1 MARHGHTYPNVRIPA
16 EALVNTA
23 LGSLASHACVD
34 DELLR
39 ATRLDLAGFV
49 VPSRDARVVLREDL
63 RRAAA
68 LGLGGLPAARVA
80 RALPVVDAGTG
91 EVAVRRELAGGAP
104 LVLVRDRTA
113 LRGAVAPT
121 RLEEARAMGPS
132 LAPRLTATLDLTAHR
147 LLRRVARLAEGQGSR
162 AFAVGGVVRDAIRG
176 AVPNHPRDL
185 DVVVEGDGLAVARL
199 LAAETGGKLVEHRR
213 FLTASIVDPKGRRV
227 DIATAR
233 AESYEAPGALPH
245 VRPATIDG
253 DLRRRDFTVNAMA
266 VELSSDSFCLV
277 DPLGGRRDVPE
288 RRLRVLHPLS
298 FVEDPTRLFRAARYA
313 VRLGLTPD
321 PWTVEC
327 RKLALELAPFDALS
341 GARLMAELK
350 LLLNETEPERALA
363 MLGSDGVFRLLDPG
377 FRYTPTTA
385 SGLRRLTSVLAW
397 SQAHRVA
404 VMPVDL
410 LLLVLLGDQA
420 PRIAGRALRRLGMNT
435 ESGGRLLDVV
445 PRTHLLLTRL
455 RAASTRSAAARDLR
469 GRAGLE
475 LAWLWLN
482 GDPPVRRTVTR
493 FLERD
498 AAVEPWLSGD
508 EVIALGIPRG
518 PAVGRVLEELRD
530 GRLDRTVAGRAAA
543 RHHVRRRAGEPG
555 ARWAG
560 G

>member
-1 MARHGHTYPNVRIPA
+1 MARRGHTYPHVRISA
-16 EALVNTA
+16 GDLVNTA
-23 LGSLASHACVD
+23 LGSLAPRACVD

-39 ATRLDLAGFV
+39 ATRLDLTGFV
-49 VPSRDARVVLREDL
+49 VPRDARVVLREDL

-80 RALPVVDAGTG
+80 RAIPVVDAGTS
-91 EVAVRRELAGGAP
+91 EITVRRELARGAP
-104 LVLVRDRTA
+104 LVLIRDGTTSMD
-113 LRGAVAPT
+113 AVAPPGP
-121 RLEEARAMGPS
+121 EGARAMGLS
-132 LAPRLTATLDLTAHR
+132 LAPRLDAALDETAHR

-162 AFAVGGVVRDAIRG
+162 AFAVGGVVRDAVRG
-176 AVPNHPRDL
+176 EIPNDRRDL
-185 DVVVEGDGLAVARL
+185 DVVVDGDGLAVARL

-213 FLTASIVDPKGRRV
+213 FLTASMVAPGGHRV
-227 DIATAR
+227 DVATAR
-233 AESYEAPGALPH
+233 AESYEVPGALPH
-245 VRPATIDG
+245 VRPATIDA

-266 VELSSDSFCLV
+266 AELSSESFCLV
-277 DPLGGRRDVPE
+277 DPLGGRGDVQE

-327 RKLALELAPFDALS
+327 RRLAIELAPFDALS
-341 GARLMAELK
+341 GARLIAELK
-350 LLLNETEPERALA
+350 LVLNEAQPERALA
-363 MLGSDGVFRLLDPG
+363 MLGTDDVFRLLDRDY
-377 FRYTPTTA
+377 RYTPPTA
-385 SGLRRLTSVLAW
+385 SGLRRLGSALAW
-397 SQAHRVA
+397 SQAHALA
-404 VMPVDL
+404 VVPVEL
-410 LLLVLLGDQA
+410 LLLVLLGDQT
-420 PRIAGRALRRLGMNT
+420 PWIAAGALRRLSVNA
-435 ESGGRLLDVV
+435 ESGSRLLAVLQ
-445 PRTHLLLTRL
+445 RTHLLLTRL

-475 LAWLWLN
+475 VAWLWLH
-482 GDPPVRRTVTR
+482 GDTAVRRTVTR

-518 PAVGRVLEELRD
+518 PAVGRVLAELRD
-530 GRLDRTVAGRAAA
+530 GRLDRTLPGRAAA
-543 RHHVRRRAGEPG
+543 RHHVRRRASEPG